1 MDAGTKL
8 RSAVSGALLVGML
21 TFGAG
26 QASAMPTLDH
36 GLATSAPSTQV
47 EQVRWVCGPWRC
59 FWRPNYWGFYRPWR
73 PWGIYRP
80 WWRPWGFYRPWRPW
94 GYGFYRPWRPWGWG
108 WHRRHW

>member
-36 GLATSAPSTQV
+36 GLATRTALS
-47 EQVRWVCGPWRC
+47 
-59 FWRPNYWGFYRPWR
+59 
-73 PWGIYRP
+73 
-80 WWRPWGFYRPWRPW
+80 
-94 GYGFYRPWRPWGWG
+94 
-108 WHRRHW
+108 

>member
-36 GLATSAPSTQV
+36 GLATRAPSTQV

-59 FWRPNYWGFYRPWR
+59 FWRPNYWGFLSTLASV
-73 PWGIYRP
+73 
-80 WWRPWGFYRPWRPW
+80 
-94 GYGFYRPWRPWGWG
+94 GYLSALVATVGLLSSLAAMGLRIL
-108 WHRRHW
+108 